1 MVKIYFILFPCGLTW
16 VDKCGYERQKLPL
29 YKNMKEE
36 NREIQCWESTQ
47 IRYGGGV
54 TAVMTSVPLE
64 SGNCHFTKAT
74 AEPTDGDTNLTI
86 TAKYQTSTQKESFSV
101 YEKQSWAAE
110 SAALNGRISGGGG

>member
-1 MVKIYFILFPCGLTW
+1 MLGEYTNTVWRWCYGSY
-16 VDKCGYERQKLPL
+16 DKCA
-29 YKNMKEE
+29 
-36 NREIQCWESTQ
+36 
-47 IRYGGGV
+47 
-54 TAVMTSVPLE
+54 AVE

-110 SAALNGRISGGGG
+110 SAALNGRISGRRRRGG

>member
-1 MVKIYFILFPCGLTW
+1 M
-16 VDKCGYERQKLPL
+16 E
-29 YKNMKEE
+29 EE

-54 TAVMTSVPLE
+54 TAVMTSVPVE

-74 AEPTDGDTNLTI
+74 AQPTDGDTNLTI